1 MNEIADAVNAKSKA
15 SVVWGVVVLILG
27 ILAMMAPLAA
37 GKFVV
42 VMVGVALL
50 VSGLSQTIYAFQSE
64 TVGAG
69 VGKFLFGGLAVL
81 CGLAL
86 LGNWAAGLAYLTI
99 ILAAFFLVDGIFTVI
114 SGFGIRPDAGWG
126 VTVLGGIV
134 SIILGWMIWSSW
146 PVSGAWAVGL
156 LVGIRLLFT
165 GWAMII
171 LGSAAKRMVEQAE

>member
-50 VSGLSQTIYAFQSE
+50 V
-64 TVGAG
+64 
-69 VGKFLFGGLAVL
+69 
-81 CGLAL
+81 
-86 LGNWAAGLAYLTI
+86 LAYLTI